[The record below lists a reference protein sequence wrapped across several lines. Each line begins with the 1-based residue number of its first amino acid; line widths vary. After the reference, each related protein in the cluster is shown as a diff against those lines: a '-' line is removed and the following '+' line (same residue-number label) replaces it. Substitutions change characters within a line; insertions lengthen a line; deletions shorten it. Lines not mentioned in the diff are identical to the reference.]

1 MTKLKTTPWFPT
13 RVKPARVGYYEAKYS
28 GCNED
33 EVCMRYWDG
42 MKWRISQ
49 SGVGVALFG
58 LCSPSGDKWR
68 GLAEQPK

>member
-42 MKWRISQ
+42 VEWRISPTRI
-49 SGVGVALFG
+49 ALFG
-58 LCSPSGDKWR
+58 LGGITGDKWR
-68 GLAEQPK
+68 GLAEQPR